1 MDKRLSELFN
11 EIYTPICDLDVTAY
25 ITHEPVP
32 YGERTTGERR
42 VLTPGER
49 WGELWDCAWMNM
61 KCTVPRLN
69 KGKKPALI

>member
-32 YGERTTGERR
+32 YGERTTGERSQQR
-42 VLTPGER
+42 NEKAVAVISGH
-49 WGELWDCAWMNM
+49 
-61 KCTVPRLN
+61 KSCTGADGHHTLN
-69 KGKKPALI
+69 AEV